1 MSTQENTATKPTWK
15 DFEKAIIEI
24 LRAGIYYR
32 KPKDKGFMSWYKK
45 LLTELHSAEEPEMY
59 VYEKAIDK
67 FPNEEVYNQTMEEF
81 KSYYKKEL
89 KI

>member
-45 LLTELHSAEEPEMY
+45 LLTELHSAEEPE
-59 VYEKAIDK
+59 
-67 FPNEEVYNQTMEEF
+67 
-81 KSYYKKEL
+81 
-89 KI
+89 